1 MENKHENQCVGR
13 ESLENSIVPLMLKIK
28 DGWRIVGTK
37 FNSARIKENSI
48 FILGTYQCA
57 FVLLFLWD
65 ISKQGQLHRHT
76 SGRVF
81 RHRLCIYKSCIHQWF
96 KASLRNTHFTSMCIR
111 VSMDIL
117 VSICVSMYVQ
127 CQRRAS
133 HSLGEGAK
141 PLVVLS

>member
-1 MENKHENQCVGR
+1 MENKHENQFVGR

-28 DGWRIVGTK
+28 KRVENCGTK

-57 FVLLFLWD
+57 FVLFFLWD
-65 ISKQGQLHRHT
+65 ISKQGQLRRHT

-96 KASLRNTHFTSMCIR
+96 KASLQNKRFTSMCIC
-111 VSMDIL
+111 VSMDML

-133 HSLGEGAK
+133 HSPGEGAE